1 MCGIFGALGLSLSRE
16 TLKNVHNK
24 IQHRGPDD
32 FHEISSFKKIKF
44 TSAAV
49 RLAFQD
55 VENGKQPF
63 VSKSQDGI
71 IVSLNGEIYNYR
83 QLREI
88 YEKDG
93 YIFETFCDT
102 EILIPL
108 YKKDGIKAI
117 SKINGM
123 HALSIIDKSSEYAF
137 LATDFLS
144 QKPIFYYLC
153 DKILLYAS
161 ELNPL
166 VELIKNIYG
175 ESCFPNINKDSLNQI
190 ILYKSTINGNT
201 VYEGIKR
208 LNPGEVLR
216 YDFKNGLIDK
226 YYNDDFQK
234 IYKLSHIRT
243 EKTIFQ
249 SIDELL
255 RAAVKKRIDQNKPQA
270 IYLSGGLD
278 SSLISSIM
286 RDLYPKIEINSF
298 TLAYEGLQE
307 EGKSRDLKLAKT
319 IAEKN
324 SLIHHIIKVNPEK
337 LDNFLPE
344 ILNGFGEPF
353 ASVPSMWFIAKEIKK
368 FSKYSLSGDGA
379 DELFG
384 SYFTHREAINS
395 KIKSINQAENLFNNY
410 MSSFLTNE
418 MNQSKQFNKILN
430 FKIGGKELRKKI
442 FKTMDKD
449 NSIFN
454 QLLFES
460 RMLFPYGVLTYI
472 DRLSMAHSIEPRS
485 PFLDKDL
492 WNFIFTLDDSFRIR
506 NGETKYA
513 LKKVA
518 EKYLPKE
525 IIYRKKEGFVFPL
538 YPYLIKSK
546 SKIIER
552 IIHSKNSFKEFGE
565 GWLNKEWLEN
575 AFLEIETNKGLAFK
589 TSQILHS
596 LNLIA
601 IWAENKL

>member
-1 MCGIFGALGLSLSRE
+1 E

-32 FHEISSFKKIKF
+32 FHEISSFKQIKF

-144 QKPIFYYLC
+144 QKPIFYYLF

-166 VELIKNIYG
+166 VELIKNICG
-175 ESCFPNINKDSLNQI
+175 ESCFPNINNDSLSQI

-234 IYKLSHIRT
+234 IYKLSHIRK

-270 IYLSGGLD
+270 IYL
-278 SSLISSIM
+278 
-286 RDLYPKIEINSF
+286 
-298 TLAYEGLQE
+298 
-307 EGKSRDLKLAKT
+307 
-319 IAEKN
+319 
-324 SLIHHIIKVNPEK
+324 
-337 LDNFLPE
+337 
-344 ILNGFGEPF
+344 
-353 ASVPSMWFIAKEIKK
+353 
-368 FSKYSLSGDGA
+368 
-379 DELFG
+379 
-384 SYFTHREAINS
+384 
-395 KIKSINQAENLFNNY
+395 
-410 MSSFLTNE
+410 
-418 MNQSKQFNKILN
+418 
-430 FKIGGKELRKKI
+430 
-442 FKTMDKD
+442 
-449 NSIFN
+449 
-454 QLLFES
+454 
-460 RMLFPYGVLTYI
+460 
-472 DRLSMAHSIEPRS
+472 
-485 PFLDKDL
+485 
-492 WNFIFTLDDSFRIR
+492 
-506 NGETKYA
+506 
-513 LKKVA
+513 
-518 EKYLPKE
+518 
-525 IIYRKKEGFVFPL
+525 
-538 YPYLIKSK
+538 
-546 SKIIER
+546 
-552 IIHSKNSFKEFGE
+552 
-565 GWLNKEWLEN
+565 
-575 AFLEIETNKGLAFK
+575 
-589 TSQILHS
+589 
-596 LNLIA
+596 
-601 IWAENKL
+601 